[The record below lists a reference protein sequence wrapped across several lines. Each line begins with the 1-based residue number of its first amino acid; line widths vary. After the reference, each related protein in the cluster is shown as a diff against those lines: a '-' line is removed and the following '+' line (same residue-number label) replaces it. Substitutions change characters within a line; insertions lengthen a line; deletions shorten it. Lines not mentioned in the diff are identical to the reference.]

1 MVKAKATPPAKQRP
15 VGGAWVVAP
24 KAPSASAFTQATA
37 PKSGIEH
44 KAAAEACHSPGHSPG
59 RSPTAAALPA
69 LLSVEATALQL
80 SVSTKTVRRLI
91 ERGALPCCRVGRM
104 VRIRAADLERFVASG
119 TGV

>member
-24 KAPSASAFTQATA
+24 KAPYASALTPATA
-37 PKSGIEH
+37 PKSSIEH
-44 KAAAEACHSPGHSPG
+44 KAAAGACHSPG
-59 RSPTAAALPA
+59 RSLTAAALPT
-69 LLSVEATALQL
+69 LLSVEATALHL

-91 ERGALPCCRVGRM
+91 ARGSLPCCRVGRL

-119 TGV
+119 TLG